1 MSLINDAIALA
12 TKAHAGQTD
21 KAGASYIQHVL
32 RVVERCRTPDAK
44 VVAALHDVVEDCG
57 DAYSFESLSEQFPAH
72 IVEALRC
79 VTKTHEDEP
88 YEEFIR
94 RAVGNDLAREV
105 KLADLEDN
113 LDVTRLTEVTER
125 DARRLT
131 TYLNARQILLKHGQR
146 VRPV

>member
-1 MSLINDAIALA
+1 MSLLNEAITLA
-12 TKAHAGQTD
+12 TQAHAGQTD
-21 KAGASYIQHVL
+21 KAGATYIQHIL
-32 RVVERCRTPDAK
+32 RVVERCKTPDAK

-57 DAYSFESLSEQFPAH
+57 DQYSFESLSELFPSH
-72 IVEALRC
+72 IIDALRC

-94 RAVGNDLAREV
+94 RAVDNDLAREV

-125 DARRLT
+125 DAQRLT
-131 TYLNARQILLKHGQR
+131 KYLNARKILLNHS
-146 VRPV
+146 